1 MSLKTRISDDM
12 KTAMKAKDG
21 ARLSTIRLLM
31 AAIKQKEVDERVEL
45 DDVGIVAVI
54 DKMQKQ
60 RRDSVTQYESG
71 GRQDL
76 ADKERSEMGV
86 LTAYLP
92 QPLTEQEIAALIDAA
107 VAESGATGVADMGKV
122 MALVKPKM
130 AGRADMGK
138 VSAAI
143 KARLAS

>member
-12 KTAMKAKDG
+12 KAAMKAKDG

-76 ADKERSEMGV
+76 ADKERAEMEV
-86 LTAYLP
+86 LAAYLP
-92 QPLTEQEIAALIDAA
+92 QPLSEQEIAALIDAA
-107 VAESGATGVADMGKV
+107 VAESGAAGVADMGKV
-122 MALVKPKM
+122 MALVKPQM

-143 KARLAS
+143 KARLAG